1 MESIPFFC
9 IITFAIVVVNILKK
23 KRQCTHES
31 NLFLCYCNNQI
42 CISTLLDT
50 SQIQQDSGPVRGS
63 RLDRICPRGFVG
75 SSPTGQHIRKNQ
87 PDGWFFLCFS
97 GFNEIVSPSF
107 LYILFFA
114 LFIQPLINVQGCPCI
129 LQRIMGVKV
138 ISKMMGGMFQAHP
151 SSFIILI
158 REDIHRIICPV

>member
-1 MESIPFFC
+1 MTEGIHRKIPPFFQQLTIFHRKFLTLRPSC
-9 IITFAIVVVNILKK
+9 LLILSLHVPSW
-23 KRQCTHES
+23 R
-31 NLFLCYCNNQI
+31 N
-42 CISTLLDT
+42 
-50 SQIQQDSGPVRGS
+50 GRRA
-63 RLDRICPRGFVG
+63 RLKIEFQKSVG

-129 LQRIMGVKV
+129 LQRTMGVKV